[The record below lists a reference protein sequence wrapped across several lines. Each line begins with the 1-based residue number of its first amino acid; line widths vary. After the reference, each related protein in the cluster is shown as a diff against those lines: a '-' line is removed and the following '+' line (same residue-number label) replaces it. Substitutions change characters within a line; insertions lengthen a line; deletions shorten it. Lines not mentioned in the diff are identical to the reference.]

1 MGDGGFARLWP
12 GVRAETSAVQR
23 KITILLHV
31 SLRLQR
37 ESNHCVPQLRDLLA
51 NRRGNTALIFALLA
65 FVVFAAAGAAVDFSS
80 GYRAKS
86 EADSAIDAAVL
97 GAAAS
102 LRGDTDA
109 WSDEKVA
116 TEKAKASVE
125 SYFATNTADLPPGT
139 LTVVVKRVGL
149 DLVVTGTFAGS
160 VPGHFTRL
168 FGKEAMDIAST
179 ASANVQ
185 SSPYIDITLLVDT
198 SASMAL
204 GATSADIDR
213 LKAQFGCAFACH
225 DNPGKD
231 SYSWAESNGVTL
243 RYDLIQQ
250 AILHL
255 ADYLEDVNE
264 GGKIQVQLYAFDDT
278 LGSLSPLNASMNNLR
293 KNLPT
298 APVTSSETAGGT
310 RFWEYK
316 DQIPGVIKKSGDGS
330 TRGKAMQIVMML
342 TDGVQDPNRTWTWDT
357 PLRDYVREFD
367 WSVCDT
373 VRDMGAGF
381 GVVQVPY
388 LEMTWDWG
396 YNATLDQPSKLGRAG
411 MKRID
416 DVTYALKKCGGDLY
430 MLADTPDEIVES
442 FQTLLERATPL
453 RLVE

>member
-1 MGDGGFARLWP
+1 MC
-12 GVRAETSAVQR
+12 
-23 KITILLHV
+23 LHF
-31 SLRLQR
+31 LRNRMQ
-37 ESNHCVPQLRDLLA
+37 ESNHRVPSLRTLLA
-51 NRRGNTALIFALLA
+51 DRRGNTALIFGILA
-65 FVVFAAAGAAVDFSS
+65 FVAFAAAGAAVDFST

-102 LRGDTDA
+102 LRGDMDA
-109 WSDEKVA
+109 WSNETVA
-116 TEKAKASVE
+116 AAKAKAEVE

-139 LTVVVKRVGL
+139 LTVTVKHVGF
-149 DLVVTGTFAGS
+149 DLVVTGTYTAS
-160 VPGHFTRL
+160 VPGRFTRL

-185 SSPYIDITLLVDT
+185 STPFIDITLLVDT

-204 GATSADIDR
+204 GATTADIDK
-213 LKAQFGCAFACH
+213 LKAKFGCAFACH
-225 DNPGKD
+225 DNPGND
-231 SYSWAESNGVTL
+231 SYSWAKANGVTL

-278 LGSLSPLNASMNNLR
+278 LKSLTPLMASMNQLR
-293 KNLPT
+293 SSLPT

-316 DQIPGVIKKSGDGS
+316 DQIPGTIKRSGDGS
-330 TRGKAMQIVMML
+330 TRGKAIQIVMML
-342 TDGVQDPNRTWTWDT
+342 TDGVQDPNRTWTWNT

-373 VRDMGAGF
+373 VRGMGADF

-388 LEMTWDWG
+388 LEMPWDWG
-396 YNATLDQPSKLGRAG
+396 YNATLDQPSKLGRVG
-411 MKRID
+411 SKRIE

-442 FQTLLERATPL
+442 FQTLFERATPL